1 MSTDMT
7 TDLDPD
13 FPPIAERI
21 RNSVGEQ
28 GFMALVGAEISELT
42 RGTCTLEVDRRPEL
56 LQQHGLFHG
65 GVTAFLVDNATTI
78 AAATSRG
85 QAALTAEYK
94 LNLLSPAA
102 GERLI
107 CRARV
112 IKPGR
117 QVAVVAADVF
127 CVTGGIEKHTA
138 TALASIAMLEKVPA
152 KISSPV

>member
-1 MSTDMT
+1 MIEN
-7 TDLDPD
+7 LDPD
-13 FPPIAERI
+13 FAPIAKRI
-21 RNSVGEQ
+21 RDSVARQ
-28 GFMALVGAEISELT
+28 GFMIHLGAELCELM
-42 RGTCTLEVDRRPEL
+42 RGSCTLAVNRRPEL
-56 LQQHGLFHG
+56 LQQHGFFHG

-85 QAALTAEYK
+85 QPALTAEFK
-94 LNLLSPAA
+94 LNLLSPAT

-127 CVTGGIEKHTA
+127 CVSDGIEKHTA
-138 TALASIAMLEKVPA
+138 TALASIAMLDETARAKMPSPA
-152 KISSPV
+152 

>member
-7 TDLDPD
+7 ADLDPD

>member
-1 MSTDMT
+1 MT
-7 TDLDPD
+7 ADLDTDLD
-13 FPPIAERI
+13 FPPIAQRI
-21 RNSVGEQ
+21 RDGVGAQ
-28 GFMALVGAEISELT
+28 GFMTLVGAEISELT
-42 RGTCTLEVDRRPEL
+42 RGSCTLEVGRRPEL
-56 LQQHGLFHG
+56 LQQYGLFHG

-85 QAALTAEYK
+85 QPALTAEYK
-94 LNLLSPAA
+94 LNLLSPAT

-127 CVTGGIEKHTA
+127 CVTDGIEKHTA
-138 TALASIAMLEKVPA
+138 TAMASIAMLEKAPA
-152 KISSPV
+152 KISSPA

>member
-1 MSTDMT
+1 MT
-7 TDLDPD
+7 GDIDAD
-13 FPPIAERI
+13 FAPIAARI
-21 RNSVGEQ
+21 RDKVGRQ
-28 GFMALVGAEISELT
+28 GFMIHIGAELSELT
-42 RGTCTLEVDRRPEL
+42 RGACTLAVNRRPEL

-85 QAALTAEYK
+85 QPALTAEYK

-127 CVTGGIEKHTA
+127 CVIDGVEKHTA
-138 TALASIAMLEKVPA
+138 TALASIAMLDEKAAARIQSPA
-152 KISSPV
+152 